1 MPTLF
6 RRGEFHAFAGDG
18 APYLY
23 LVPSAAVFRLDDA
36 SVAVLDMKFYEP
48 APYIARTEHEFTVRP
63 MFMAKKT
70 WDKLPPDLQQVV
82 LKAAQEAT
90 VYERKV
96 ELDAGKTAEA
106 DMQNKLNVKF
116 NPIDKQPFKTVTKP
130 VIAEFAKTMG
140 LTDLQVAIDE
150 VK

>member
-1 MPTLF
+1 
-6 RRGEFHAFAGDG
+6 
-18 APYLY
+18 
-23 LVPSAAVFRLDDA
+23 
-36 SVAVLDMKFYEP
+36 
-48 APYIARTEHEFTVRP
+48 
-63 MFMAKKT
+63 MFMSRKT

-116 NPIDKQPFKTVTKP
+116 NTIDKQPFKTATKP
-130 VIAEFAKTMG
+130 VIVEFAKSMG
-140 LTDLQVAIDE
+140 LTDLLVGIDE